1 MKRHAYALA
10 IAGMICMGAIYAFPS
25 QRALAHTF
33 SGDENGSFLAMVA
46 TMKAELQ
53 LVKSNLV
60 SNVTLAT
67 DHSDH
72 AIEHLDNDTIKEIT
86 EKNQRLGTDLPAS
99 LNDLRDALES
109 GNFTAAGV
117 DEQIT
122 DINNLLDETVSVR
135 IEKAQQTNSTV
146 QALELAGIVDEALE
160 HYNGA
165 FGIEEEEEHDHD
177 SNMTEDNGNDTMQ
190 IGNSSKGN
198 ATMEEH
204 DTIVNMADYQSSQ
217 AYAAVAQDL
226 FNTKLKAA
234 ADANATQAVTAL
246 DAGLKHLKQAIDDKE
261 PHDDVDTIVHGEVH
275 PNIQKAYNLQVIP
288 EFPLPLLLTIPAIAG
303 IIAATRIRA
312 LRK

>member
-33 SGDENGSFLAMVA
+33 SGDEGASFLAMVA
-46 TMKAELQ
+46 TMKAELE
-53 LVKSNLV
+53 LVKSNLAT
-60 SNVTLAT
+60 NVTLAT

-86 EKNQRLGTDLPAS
+86 EKNKRLGTDLPAS
-99 LNDLRDALES
+99 LNDLHDALES

-117 DEQIT
+117 NEKIT
-122 DINNLLDETVSVR
+122 NINNLLDETVSVR

-146 QALELAGIVDEALE
+146 QALELANIVNEALE

-165 FGIEEEEEHDHD
+165 FGIEEEEGHD
-177 SNMTEDNGNDTMQ
+177 SMNMTEENNNDTMQ
-190 IGNSSKGN
+190 MDNSNKDN

-204 DTIVNMADYQSSQ
+204 NEIVNMADYQSAQ
-217 AYAAVAQDL
+217 AYVVAAQDL
-226 FNTKLKAA
+226 FNSKLKAA
-234 ADANATQAVTAL
+234 ADTNATQAVTAL

-275 PNIQKAYNLQVIP
+275 PNIQKAYNLQVVP